1 MTPEKISR
9 VQGYLMI
16 FGVASSLAG
25 MTAKAQLAYDRSIS
39 AYSELG
45 YFIANFS
52 HATIWVYVHW
62 FGTAL
67 FLSAIVIAGIL
78 ERIKTKK

>member
-9 VQGYLMI
+9 VQGYLV
-16 FGVASSLAG
+16 FSGVAFALVG
-25 MTAKAQLAYDRSIS
+25 ITAKAQLAYDRSIS
-39 AYSELG
+39 LFLELG

-62 FGTAL
+62 FSIAL
-67 FLSAIVIAGIL
+67 FLSAIVVAGVL